1 MDETRLRRTGALL
14 ASAAMLASLMAVT
27 VAAPASA
34 ATPQCDGR
42 SATITDNDGNDLDP
56 RVGFITGTAGPDVIV
71 GSVGSDVIEGRGGRD
86 RICGGVGKD
95 SLDGGAGND
104 RLFGGGGDDV
114 LDGGEGKDDIFGYR
128 GNDLIDGGKRKD
140 FVKGGPGS
148 DTIWGGAGP
157 DVLKGNGGADWV
169 RGGAGN
175 DSINGGPGTD
185 DCLQQGGTGPV
196 RQCEKADLKVRING
210 PSDISEGTFE
220 AKVKVRNLG
229 PDASSYSLVLDD
241 QGNENVGCRF
251 DVENEAQRFGSLR
264 PGATRTRTYPIDC
277 ELRSSGSGSF
287 DLTVKVN
294 ADARDRRQSNNKDS
308 VFITVN

>member
-42 SATITDNDGNDLDP
+42 SATMTDNDGNDLDP

-196 RQCEKADLKVRING
+196 RQCEKADLAIWING
-210 PSDISEGTFE
+210 PSDSGPGTVTY
-220 AKVKVRNLG
+220 KIRVRNRG
-229 PDASSYSLVLDD
+229 PQAASYSYKLDE
-241 QGNENVGCRF
+241 ENNQATCNGPQPWERTHTF
-251 DVENEAQRFGSLR
+251 PKLAA
-264 PGATRTRTYPIDC
+264 GATRTRSYSVAC
-277 ELRSSGSGSF
+277 
-287 DLTVKVN
+287 TVNDVG
-294 ADARDRRQSNNKDS
+294 AWVEVSAVLEGDARDGKSANNRRKLRTDLHE
-308 VFITVN
+308 